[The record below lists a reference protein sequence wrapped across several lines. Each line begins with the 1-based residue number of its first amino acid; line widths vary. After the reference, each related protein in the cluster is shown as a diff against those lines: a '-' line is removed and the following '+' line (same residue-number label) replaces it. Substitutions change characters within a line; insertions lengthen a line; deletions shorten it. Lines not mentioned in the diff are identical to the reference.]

1 MPNKHNPCDESLCV
15 SSGLRSGAFSC
26 IRNYIIFICIS
37 DPQTTILGGPDIY
50 FKEGSTMNITCLVKD
65 SPEPPQ
71 FIFWY
76 HQEQV
81 GYSSL

>member
-1 MPNKHNPCDESLCV
+1 MPNQHHPYHESLCV
-15 SSGLRSGAFSC
+15 SSGLRSVSFSLLFV
-26 IRNYIIFICIS
+26 ILISFS

-50 FKEGSTMNITCLVKD
+50 FEGGTTMNITCLVKD